1 MTDPSPTSQISAWW
15 DSWLNWLA
23 AERQYAAH
31 TLDAYARDVN
41 TYLSF
46 LDQQSSIKNPPE
58 RHDFRSF
65 LAAQQS
71 ENLEHATLARRVS
84 AVRNFYQFGAQNGY
98 IEKIDL
104 SWMKPPKRPHLIP
117 KDLPDTD
124 IQKILSV
131 IDASNQ
137 PGWIKDRDKAV
148 LMLLYGCGLR
158 ISEALSLTAADLP
171 LSEWLRIKGKGSKY
185 RDLPVLKAVADA
197 VHAAAVTCPFQP
209 QDQELLW
216 RSRRGGPLNARAVQR
231 LIETIRIKLGLPE
244 HVTPHTL
251 RHAFATHLLAG
262 GGDLRAIQQLLG
274 HASLSTT
281 QRYTHVDSKQLLD
294 IHHQTHPR
302 AKTDINKFVKK
313 LG

>member
-1 MTDPSPTSQISAWW
+1 MTGSSATSHISAWRE
-15 DSWLNWLA
+15 SWLNWLA
-23 AERQYAAH
+23 AERQYSAH
-31 TLDAYARDVN
+31 TLDAYARDVD

-46 LDQQSSIKNPPE
+46 LYQQSSTPNPPD

-65 LAAQQS
+65 LATQQAK
-71 ENLEHATLARRVS
+71 NLGHATLARRVS
-84 AVRNFYQFGAQNGY
+84 AVRNFYQFGARNGY
-98 IEKIDL
+98 VRKIDL

-124 IQKILSV
+124 IHTILNV
-131 IDASNQ
+131 IDSRNQ
-137 PGWIKDRDKAV
+137 PDWQKNRDKAL

-158 ISEALSLTAADLP
+158 ISEALNLTAAELP

-185 RDLPVLKAVADA
+185 RDVPVLKAVADA
-197 VHAAAVTCPFQP
+197 VHTAAATCPFQP
-209 QDQELLW
+209 QDQQLLW
-216 RSRRGGPLNARAVQR
+216 RSSRGGPLNARTVQR
-231 LIETIRIKLGLPE
+231 LIEKIRTELGLPE

-281 QRYTHVDSKQLLD
+281 QRYTHVDSEQLMEV
-294 IHHQTHPR
+294 HHQTHPR
-302 AKTDINKFVKK
+302 AKAYAK
-313 LG
+313 